1 LINQKIDAWFNRF
14 AYFCRR
20 FIQSPTTKSPAKISQ
35 IALGS
40 LRITQKQSFIN
51 RKQAMD
57 IENFSEE
64 VYTIIK
70 KLIARTERINTWQG
84 EIPAIEIDLALE
96 DIRRLYD
103 CYLTIS
109 TMPGAKGTEP
119 EAMAIQEVN
128 NDLEISEGEYL
139 EPAPTGD
146 HAEEITQGKMAKE
159 SNTLPKEKTSSE
171 LYSSPPR
178 EEEAD
183 QMGAEQ
189 PATAEHKGTTILHV
203 PELPTEVTQE
213 EREKQSTGKIL
224 ADTLR
229 KDDLRSINDLIAVKK
244 SDISISTRMQH
255 NPISNLKRA
264 IGINEKFI
272 FVYELFGGNT
282 QLYSET
288 IERLNS
294 MEGRNEAIA
303 LLETLRRE
311 YHWDIENM
319 AFQKLVD
326 MVSRR
331 YS

>member
-1 LINQKIDAWFNRF
+1 MYN
-14 AYFCRR
+14 
-20 FIQSPTTKSPAKISQ
+20 
-35 IALGS
+35 
-40 LRITQKQSFIN
+40 
-51 RKQAMD
+51 
-57 IENFSEE
+57 ENFSEG
-64 VYTIIK
+64 VYTIVK
-70 KLIARTERINTWQG
+70 KLVARTERINTFTG

-103 CYLTIS
+103 LFLLIK
-109 TMPGAKGTEP
+109 TMPEAHYTES
-119 EAMAIQEVN
+119 EAPVNEEVTH
-128 NDLEISEGEYL
+128 DMEVIGE
-139 EPAPTGD
+139 
-146 HAEEITQGKMAKE
+146 AE
-159 SNTLPKEKTSSE
+159 
-171 LYSSPPR
+171 
-178 EEEAD
+178 EEEAAEED
-183 QMGAEQ
+183 LMDAVQPETAEQ
-189 PATAEHKGTTILHV
+189 TSNTMLHDPV
-203 PELPTEVTQE
+203 LQTEVTQE

-229 KDDLRSINDLIAVKK
+229 KDDLQSINDLIAVKK

-282 QLYSET
+282 QLYAET
-288 IERLNS
+288 IERLNM

-311 YHWDIENM
+311 YSWDIENM